1 MRTMTKRY
9 RTTLLAA
16 CVLILAGCGRFF
28 RENPLASTCA
38 ESCYKL
44 EGQAQAECLSRCRE
58 GR

>member
-1 MRTMTKRY
+1 MRY
-9 RTTLLAA
+9 RTMLLAA
-16 CVLILAGCGRFF
+16 CMLILAGCGGFF
-28 RENPLASTCA
+28 RQNPLASTCA